1 MQFLGNRMTFEI
13 KDLAGLSQPA
23 TKLIEVVSAAIGTL
37 HRPRAIQAEAVAKAF
52 ELRTIGEAQAE
63 VEETKKRVA
72 LQGALNRIEHIAAQN
87 PELAARATQ
96 RLLLREIEGQENIES
111 IVNNAMLALP
121 PAASDQPVSPDW
133 RRRFFIEAENVCD
146 ADMQFLWGKVLAG
159 EVSSPGSFSIRTL
172 DALRYISQAEAE
184 LFRKACAIAMQDG
197 WIAVSGHDLNS
208 ALAPFGI
215 AYGDILA
222 LRDLGLMI
230 DGDHIHKDFRSS
242 QPVPDP
248 EKHRV
253 VLVNNRKLIE
263 LSGPGLLGLR
273 MSALIFSKVG
283 RELQQLIDPSPTDDY
298 FRALGLHLRSLAV
311 TAKLGK
317 VVSTEGSQSVI
328 AFEEEMAN
336 LTPSAP

>member
-1 MQFLGNRMTFEI
+1 MTFEI

-23 TKLIEVVSAAIGTL
+23 TKLIEVVAAAIGTL

-52 ELRTIGEAQAE
+52 ELKTLGEAQAE
-63 VEETKKRVA
+63 AEESKKRIA
-72 LQGALNRIEHIAAQN
+72 LQGALNRIEHIAAKN
-87 PELAARATQ
+87 PGLAARATQ
-96 RLLLREIEGQENIES
+96 RLLVREIEGQENIEA
-111 IVNNAMLALP
+111 IVSHAMLALP

-172 DALRYISQAEAE
+172 DALRYISQGEAE
-184 LFRKACAIAMQDG
+184 LFRKACSVAMQDG
-197 WIAVSGHDLNS
+197 WIAVTGHDLNL
-208 ALAPFGI
+208 ALVPFGI
-215 AYGDILA
+215 SYGDIIT

-230 DGDHIHKDFRSS
+230 DGDQIHKDFRFP

-253 VLVNNRKLIE
+253 VMVNNRKLIE
-263 LSGPGLLGLR
+263 LSGPGLQGLR
-273 MSALIFSKVG
+273 ISALILSKVG
-283 RELQQLIDPSPTDDY
+283 RELQQLIDPSPTDEY
-298 FRALGLHLRSLAV
+298 FRALGLHLKSLAV

-317 VVSTEGSQSVI
+317 VVSTEEGQSVI
-328 AFEEEMAN
+328 AFEEEMAD
-336 LTPSAP
+336 LAPSAP

>member
-1 MQFLGNRMTFEI
+1 MMPLEI

-37 HRPRAIQAEAVAKAF
+37 HRPRASRADAVAKAF
-52 ELRTIGEAQAE
+52 ELKVIGEAQAE
-63 VEETKKRVA
+63 VEETKKRIA
-72 LQGALNRIEHIAAQN
+72 MQGALNRIEHIAAQN
-87 PELAARATQ
+87 PELAARAAQ
-96 RLLLREIEGQENIES
+96 RLLVREVEGQENIES
-111 IVNNAMLALP
+111 IVNHAMLSLP

-172 DALRYISQAEAE
+172 DALRYISQGEAE
-184 LFRKACAIAMQDG
+184 LFRKACAVAMQDG

-208 ALAPFGI
+208 ALVPFGI
-215 AYGDILA
+215 TYGDIIA

-230 DGDHIHKDFRSS
+230 DGDHIHKDFRVS
-242 QPVPDP
+242 QPIFEP

-253 VLVNNRKLIE
+253 VLSNNRKLIE
-263 LSGPGLLGLR
+263 LSGPGLQGLR
-273 MSALIFSKVG
+273 LSALILSKVG

-298 FRALGLHLRSLAV
+298 FRALGKHLKSLAI

-317 VVSTEGSQSVI
+317 IVSTEGGLSVI
-328 AFEEEMAN
+328 AFEEDMADI
-336 LTPSAP
+336 PSSAP